1 MSFRPGRPGAFA
13 TTALRVE
20 VMRQR
25 RSRTVFEIRSRMSG
39 RIRVVDYRR
48 ERRLVVAGSILS
60 ALPLDGN
67 WRALRREYWWRALS
81 SLSLPPRCTALFV
94 GLGGGTQLHLL
105 TRVASPRRLT
115 VIERDPDILRVAV
128 QWFGLDALAP
138 LEFLCAEAAVA
149 VPALTRAHRRFDFV
163 MEDAAYGDDPER
175 SLPLARALVPL
186 VAAAGG
192 LVVNR
197 HRRRDAER
205 LAETLA
211 PAFAEVR
218 LRRVRREA
226 ENVLVC
232 CARPLRR
239 RSRPDSV

>member
-1 MSFRPGRPGAFA
+1 
-13 TTALRVE
+13 
-20 VMRQR
+20 MRRR
-25 RSRTVFEIRSRMSG
+25 RSRTVFETESKISG

-48 ERRLVVAGSILS
+48 ERRLVVSGSILS

-81 SLSLPPRCTALFV
+81 SLPLPARSTALFV

-105 TRVASPRRLT
+105 ARVTSPRAVT
-115 VIERDPDILRVAV
+115 IIERDPEILRVAV
-128 QWFGLDALAP
+128 RWFGLDALAP
-138 LEFLCAEAAVA
+138 LEFLCAQAAVA
-149 VPALTRAHRRFDFV
+149 VPALTRARRRFDFV

-175 SLPLARALVPL
+175 SLPLACALVPL
-186 VAAAGG
+186 VATGGG

-197 HRRRDAER
+197 HRRGDAQR
-205 LAETLA
+205 LAEALA
-211 PAFAEVR
+211 PSFAEVR

>member
-1 MSFRPGRPGAFA
+1 
-13 TTALRVE
+13 
-20 VMRQR
+20 
-25 RSRTVFEIRSRMSG
+25 VFETESKISG

-48 ERRLVVAGSILS
+48 ERRLVVSGSILS

-81 SLSLPPRCTALFV
+81 SLPLPARSTALFV

-105 TRVASPRRLT
+105 ARVTSPRAVT
-115 VIERDPDILRVAV
+115 VIERDPEILRVAV
-128 QWFGLDALAP
+128 RWFGLDALAP
-138 LEFLCAEAAVA
+138 LEFLCAQAAVA
-149 VPALTRAHRRFDFV
+149 VPALTRARRRFDFV

-175 SLPLARALVPL
+175 SLPLACALVPL
-186 VAAAGG
+186 VATGGG

-197 HRRRDAER
+197 HRRGDAQR
-205 LAETLA
+205 LAEALA
-211 PAFAEVR
+211 PSFAEVR